1 MLTSPVRH
9 IYVHVPFC
17 ARRCVYCDFAI
28 AVRRRIPGERFVR
41 SVQREL
47 QARLDAGSWDGDPIE
62 TLYLGGGTPSLLPA
76 PELAELVRFLLQRG
90 GGSRRDDA
98 EVTLEANPDDVTSE
112 TVRVWANAGVN
123 RISLGAQSFDD
134 EVLRWMH
141 RTHDSNACYRAVALA
156 RDAGIA
162 AVSLDIIFALP
173 ESLSH
178 AVEAD
183 LEAAVQLEPEHLSVY
198 GLTVEPRTALARWVE
213 QGVTRPASDTRYERE
228 FLLVDRLLTAA
239 GFEHYE
245 ISNYARHNHRAR
257 HNAAYWSGRPYG
269 GLGPSAHSFL
279 QGERRW
285 NEREWA
291 QYEPAVEQRGDPVA
305 GSEMLSEEQRR
316 LEHLFLGLRTVEGVE
331 AEAVTAWPQWQAA
344 ADAGWLVVSRERARL
359 TPQGW
364 LVIESLIPRLT
375 TSASRG

>member
-1 MLTSPVRH
+1 MRH

-47 QARLDAGSWDGDPIE
+47 QARLDAGSWDREPIE
-62 TLYLGGGTPSLLPA
+62 TLYLGGGTPSLVPA
-76 PELAELVRFLLQRG
+76 PQLAELVRFLLDRG

-112 TVRVWANAGVN
+112 TVRVWADAGVN

-141 RTHDSNACYRAVALA
+141 RTHDSSACHRAVALA

-178 AVEAD
+178 ALEAD
-183 LEAAVQLEPEHLSVY
+183 LETAVQLEPEHLSVY
-198 GLTVEPRTALARWVE
+198 GLTVEPRTPLARWVE
-213 QGVTRPASDTRYERE
+213 QGVSRPAPATRYERE

-285 NEREWA
+285 NEREWVR
-291 QYEPAVEQRGDPVA
+291 YEPAVEQRGDPVA
-305 GSEMLSEEQRR
+305 GSEMLSAEQRR

-344 ADAGWLVVSRERARL
+344 VDAGWLVVSRERARL

-364 LVIESLIPRLT
+364 LLIEALIPRLT
-375 TSASRG
+375 TSASGG